1 MPTAAEEGFDDTFA
15 PEVVLV
21 VGASLVRPMSM
32 DRAAVLQQ
40 IAPEP
45 ERQRRDEMSVRV
57 PFLLLDGEVAPGDFE
72 DGGVAHAGA
81 GHVMIP
87 QVQSQC
93 GT

>member
-32 DRAAVLQQ
+32 DRAVLQQ

-57 PFLLLDGEVAPGDFE
+57 PFLLLDGEVAPGFTNLTLGTVVE
-72 DGGVAHAGA
+72 SESCHVLVLSAGLF
-81 GHVMIP
+81 
-87 QVQSQC
+87 
-93 GT
+93 

>member
-45 ERQRRDEMSVRV
+45 ERQRRDKMSVRV
-57 PFLLLDGEVAPGDFE
+57 PFLLLDGEVAPGFTNLTLGTVVE
-72 DGGVAHAGA
+72 SESCHVLVLSAGLF
-81 GHVMIP
+81 
-87 QVQSQC
+87 
-93 GT
+93 